1 MNIASIF
8 TPAFTHALA
17 GSRLSIDSRWNRLG
31 ARGVPK
37 SDSAIAAGCKCS
49 KHRYLTMARV
59 DFLGII
65 DYRVDKRRSAQRS
78 LDSRTAA
85 ADRES
90 TIYTVQSK
98 HIDYVT
104 VLM

>member
-1 MNIASIF
+1 
-8 TPAFTHALA
+8 
-17 GSRLSIDSRWNRLG
+17 
-31 ARGVPK
+31 
-37 SDSAIAAGCKCS
+37 
-49 KHRYLTMARV
+49 MARV
-59 DFLGII
+59 DFLGNI

-90 TIYTVQSK
+90 SIYTVQSK
-98 HIDYVT
+98 HIDS

>member
-1 MNIASIF
+1 MRSQVRDLDKTVDGTDSELEAPQSP
-8 TPAFTHALA
+8 TP
-17 GSRLSIDSRWNRLG
+17 
-31 ARGVPK
+31 
-37 SDSAIAAGCKCS
+37 IAAGCRCT

-90 TIYTVQSK
+90 TIYIVQSK
-98 HIDYVT
+98 HIDYA
-104 VLM
+104 